1 MTNDCLSNTTI
12 PQTLE
17 LEGEQLS
24 AFYQPIIAL
33 DTRKVVGYEVLG
45 RACKDDAVRSLG
57 PFFCDPT
64 VPLED
69 HIAVDRILREQAFQ
83 KIAATDQ
90 PPMLFINLK
99 PNWMHHGMQSG
110 ELYTLSLLDKYQI
123 DPSRVVIEI
132 TEESFNGEVDELREV
147 IDMYRAKGCLIAI
160 DDVGSGFSGIDRIAL
175 IQPNILKI
183 DMHMLKRSANHDG
196 YLGTLRSFS
205 ALADQLGASL
215 LAEGV
220 ETRQD
225 LARAMQAGVRYVQGF
240 LFAKAEPDFEQPF
253 RFSSLL
259 EEELEAHRQLQL
271 YSENYW
277 RYLSDRLAGRVDRIG
292 HLEELEEE
300 DNEWIV
306 RLLQELDSNCIRV
319 YLCRDDGIQIS
330 SNYSRRPVDG
340 SWRREDEYCGAN
352 WSWRPYFVPNVVQL
366 SEKRRSIV
374 SRAYT
379 DLDSRA
385 WIRTVSV
392 LAKPGIILFVDMKDP
407 EPDYYRL

>member
-1 MTNDCLSNTTI
+1 MTNDCLSNTTL
-12 PQTLE
+12 PQTLQ
-17 LEGEQLS
+17 LDGEQLS

-57 PFFCDPT
+57 PFFCDAS
-64 VPLED
+64 VPVED
-69 HIAVDRILREQAFQ
+69 HIAVDRILREQAFR
-83 KIAATDQ
+83 KIGEIPQ

-99 PNWMHHGMQSG
+99 PNWMHRGVQSG
-110 ELYTLSLLDKYQI
+110 EIYTLSLLDKYRI
-123 DPSRVVIEI
+123 DPRRVVIEI
-132 TEESFNGEVDELREV
+132 TEESFNGEIEELREI
-147 IDMYRAKGCLIAI
+147 IDLYRSKGCLIAI
-160 DDVGSGFSGIDRIAL
+160 DDVGSGFSGMDRIAL

-183 DMHMLKRSANHDG
+183 DIHMLKRSASHDG
-196 YLGTLRSFS
+196 YLGTLRSLS

-220 ETRQD
+220 ETKQD
-225 LARAMQAGVRYVQGF
+225 LARAIQAGVRYVQGF
-240 LFAKAEPDFEQPF
+240 LFAKAEPEFDEPS
-253 RFSSLL
+253 RFSALL

-277 RYLSDRLAGRVDRIG
+277 SYLSDRLSGKIDRIG
-292 HLEELEEE
+292 HLEELEDE

-306 RLLQELDSNCIRV
+306 RLLQELENNSIRV
-319 YLCRDDGIQIS
+319 YLCSEDGIQIS
-330 SNYSRRPVDG
+330 SNYSRREDG

-366 SEKRRSIV
+366 NENRRSMV

-392 LAKPGIILFVDMKDP
+392 LVKPGIILFVDMKDP